1 LYSRWD
7 LGGPKDPALAI
18 VAAEVGGN
26 AQKLV
31 VVGVLVALVVDCFAK
46 NLEVR
51 NCTKETDKILGCYI

>member
-1 LYSRWD
+1 
-7 LGGPKDPALAI
+7 
-18 VAAEVGGN
+18 VGGN